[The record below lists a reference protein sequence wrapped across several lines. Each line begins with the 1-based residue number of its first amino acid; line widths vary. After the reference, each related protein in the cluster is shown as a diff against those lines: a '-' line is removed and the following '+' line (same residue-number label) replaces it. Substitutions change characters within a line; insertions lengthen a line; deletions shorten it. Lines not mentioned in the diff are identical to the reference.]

1 MERLVNYMPWLLH
14 APPHHHHYHHRLCH
28 HHKHHQKQPSVPTDR
43 EDGWTPELIWML
55 WRKANILAR
64 N

>member
-1 MERLVNYMPWLLH
+1 MEQLVNFMPWLLH
-14 APPHHHHYHHRLCH
+14 VPPHHPHHNHH
-28 HHKHHQKQPSVPTDR
+28 HHQKQPSVTTDR